1 MIPEPYEG
9 QEAYI
14 FISYAHRDREQVFQ
28 VLNALQER
36 GYRFWYDDGIA
47 PGSEWP
53 EDIGRHLD
61 RAAMVIAFVTPLS
74 MASTNCRREIN
85 FALAREK
92 PFLSVILEPTDMPVG
107 MELQLSS
114 QRSVVRY
121 NYPSWETFMSKILA
135 CPGLVPCRIPE
146 GEQPAAAAQPVRIS
160 SFCV

>member
-61 RAAMVIAFVTPLS
+61 GAAMVIAFVTPLY
-74 MASTNCRREIN
+74 R
-85 FALAREK
+85 
-92 PFLSVILEPTDMPVG
+92 
-107 MELQLSS
+107 QLDKDSS
-114 QRSVVRY
+114 K
-121 NYPSWETFMSKILA
+121 SKTAI
-135 CPGLVPCRIPE
+135 RIPLTSRNC
-146 GEQPAAAAQPVRIS
+146 AS
-160 SFCV
+160 